1 MHPTGMN
8 RLTQWILHEAWIVA
22 LELVLVAAL
31 AISLAHWTWV
41 AVSPVVV
48 AAPSSSAGTDAARPE
63 QIASQ
68 NLFGAA
74 SAGAATS
81 ARSAS
86 AGITLLGV
94 FSGRRAGEG
103 RAILVRQGGRPAT
116 VAAGESIAEG
126 IMLREVHPD
135 YVIILRDG
143 VPERVDLER
152 RALRAAPTPAGAPS
166 PVQK

>member
-74 SAGAATS
+74 SPGAAT
-81 ARSAS
+81 
-86 AGITLLGV
+86 V
-94 FSGRRAGEG
+94 RAAQAPESRCLEYFLEDG
-103 RAILVRQGGRPAT
+103 RA
-116 VAAGESIAEG
+116 
-126 IMLREVHPD
+126 
-135 YVIILRDG
+135 
-143 VPERVDLER
+143 
-152 RALRAAPTPAGAPS
+152 RAAPFSSGRAAGRRLLLRESRSQRAS
-166 PVQK
+166 CCVKCTRTT